1 MGVSSLGARSFK
13 AALATS
19 VVACAVLLSAAGP
32 ASAANPPYADCPG
45 WALCLYQHG
54 GGTGSKAIITPTPG
68 MITLYS
74 VRFLNGDPAN
84 NQVSSWLNNSTCQ
97 VKFVDD
103 PAHYSDLDFT
113 PTNQYGA
120 RGDWADEYANDKL
133 TTVQFY
139 CP

>member
-1 MGVSSLGARSFK
+1 MVGHGNEITQGSSRDGRGRRCGA
-13 AALATS
+13 
-19 VVACAVLLSAAGP
+19 AVRRAP
-32 ASAANPPYADCPG
+32 ASAANPPYADCPS

-103 PAHYSDLDFT
+103 PYNHSDLDFT
-113 PTNQYGA
+113 PSHQYGA
-120 RGDWADEYANDKL
+120 TGDWAANSP
-133 TTVQFY
+133 TTG
-139 CP
+139 

>member
-1 MGVSSLGARSFK
+1 MGMGSVGMKSLK
-13 AALATS
+13 AALATG
-19 VVACAVLLSAAGP
+19 VAASAALLSAAAP

-54 GGTGSKAIITPTPG
+54 GGTGSKAVITPASG
-68 MITLYS
+68 NVNLYS
-74 VRFLNGDPAN
+74 VHFLNGDLAN

-113 PTNQYGA
+113 PTHQYGA
-120 RGDWADEYANDKL
+120 RGDWAGEYANDKL